1 MPLNTEER
9 RYHVLDGLR
18 GVAAIA
24 VMCGHFL
31 SAEFRLHGHPVVP
44 FTQSSL
50 AVDLFFVL
58 SGFVL
63 SHAYAGRIA
72 EGMSLGWL
80 MTKRFVRLY
89 PLFIT
94 GLLLG
99 AGTLALMIAMGLT
112 TMTPERA
119 IVSVSV
125 NLFFLPFLSHDVIR
139 DLATQGSLVAS
150 IFPANPPAWSLF
162 FEMLASLAL
171 PWLLGRGTRQL
182 AGVIALCW
190 VGYLASGL
198 YAGLPNDKA
207 GFNPS
212 LGWSMDTIAGGFFRV
227 GFGFSL
233 GVLLYRMMPM
243 IGPVIRVKA
252 PAWMV
257 TPGLLYLAGFA
268 LLINPFAARGAITTL
283 TLLIAIPTLVAAG
296 ALARPQKVRTER
308 ASIFLG
314 HLSYPLYCLHFPV
327 GRLTALAT
335 HGLGLSTWSFTLLAG
350 ILSILAALAAAA
362 FIDRPLRR
370 LIAAW
375 RKRRAATQP
384 GLEPGE

>member
-1 MPLNTEER
+1 MPLNTEEQ

-31 SAEFRLHGHPVVP
+31 SAEFRLHGHPIVP
-44 FTQSSL
+44 FTQSAL

-72 EGMSLGWL
+72 DGMSLRWL

-94 GLLLG
+94 GLLVG
-99 AGTLALMIAMGLT
+99 SVSLALLISSGLT
-112 TMTPERA
+112 TMNPERA
-119 IVSVSV
+119 MASVAV

-139 DLATQGSLVAS
+139 DLASQGPLVAS

-171 PWLLGRGTRQL
+171 PWLIGQKTRHL
-182 AGVIALCW
+182 VIVIALCW
-190 VGYLASGL
+190 VGYVAFGL
-198 YAGLPNDKA
+198 YSGLPNDKA

-212 LGWSMDTIAGGFFRV
+212 LGWSTDTVAGGFFRV

-233 GVLLYRMMPM
+233 GVLLYRRLGD
-243 IGPVIRVKA
+243 IGPKIRASASFKLL
-252 PAWMV
+252 
-257 TPGLLYLAGFA
+257 TPGLLYLAAFC
-268 LLINPFAARGAITTL
+268 LLINPFAARGAITVL
-283 TLLIAIPTLVAAG
+283 TLLVAIPALVAIA
-296 ALARPQKVRTER
+296 ALAQPQGRGMVR

-314 HLSYPLYCLHFPV
+314 YLSYPLYCLHFPV

-335 HGLGLSTWSFTLLAG
+335 RDMNLSTWSFTLLAG
-350 ILSILAALAAAA
+350 GLSILAALLAAA
-362 FIDRPLRR
+362 FIDRPLRG
-370 LIAAW
+370 LIAA
-375 RKRRAATQP
+375 RRRRRTLAEP
-384 GLEPGE
+384 GLKPGE

>member
-1 MPLNTEER
+1 MPLNTEEQ

-31 SAEFRLHGHPVVP
+31 SAEFRLLGHPIVP

-63 SHAYAGRIA
+63 CHAYAGRIA
-72 EGMSLGWL
+72 DGMSLRWL

-99 AGTLALMIAMGLT
+99 ALTLALLITAGLT
-112 TMTPERA
+112 TMNPERA
-119 IVSVSV
+119 MASVAV
-125 NLFFLPFLSHDVIR
+125 NLFFLPFLSHDVIH
-139 DLATQGSLVAS
+139 DLASQGPLVAS

-171 PWLLGRGTRQL
+171 PWLIGRKTRHL
-182 AGVIALCW
+182 AIVIALCW
-190 VGYLASGL
+190 VGYVAFGVH
-198 YAGLPNDKA
+198 AGLPNDKT

-212 LGWSMDTIAGGFFRV
+212 LGWSTDTIAGGFFRV

-233 GVLLYRMMPM
+233 GVLLYRRLPH
-243 IGPVIRVKA
+243 VSSKLRASAQIRLF
-252 PAWMV
+252 
-257 TPGLLYLAGFA
+257 TPGLLYLAAFC
-268 LLINPFAARGAITTL
+268 LLINPFAARGAITVL
-283 TLLIAIPTLVAAG
+283 TLLAAIPALVAIAAVAQPEG
-296 ALARPQKVRTER
+296 RGMQRV
-308 ASIFLG
+308 SVFLG
-314 HLSYPLYCLHFPV
+314 ALSYPLYCLHFPV

-335 HGLGLSTWSFTLLAG
+335 RDVNLSTWSFTLLAG
-350 ILSILAALAAAA
+350 SLSILAALLAAA
-362 FIDRPLRR
+362 FIDRPLRG
-370 LIAAW
+370 LIAA
-375 RKRRAATQP
+375 RRSRRTPAEP
-384 GLEPGE
+384 GLKPGE

>member
-1 MPLNTEER
+1 MPLNTEEQ

-31 SAEFRLHGHPVVP
+31 SAEFRLLGHPIVP

-63 SHAYAGRIA
+63 CHAYAGRIA
-72 EGMSLGWL
+72 DGMSLRWL

-99 AGTLALMIAMGLT
+99 ALTLALLITAGLT
-112 TMTPERA
+112 TMNPERA
-119 IVSVSV
+119 MASVAV

-139 DLATQGSLVAS
+139 DLAAHGSLVAS

-171 PWLLGRGTRQL
+171 PWLIGRSTRQL
-182 AGVIALCW
+182 AVVIALCW
-190 VGYLASGL
+190 VGYFVFGL
-198 YAGLPNDKA
+198 YTGLPNDKA

-212 LGWSMDTIAGGFFRV
+212 LGWSTDTVAGGFFRV
-227 GFGFSL
+227 GFGFAL
-233 GVLLYRMMPM
+233 GVLLYRRLRE
-243 IGPVIRVKA
+243 IGPKIRA
-252 PAWMV
+252 SASFRLF
-257 TPGLLYLAGFA
+257 TPGLLYLAAFC
-268 LLINPFAARGAITTL
+268 LLINPFAARGLITVP
-283 TLLIAIPTLVAAG
+283 TLLVAIPAIVAIG
-296 ALARPQKVRTER
+296 AMSQSASARMER

-314 HLSYPLYCLHFPV
+314 YLSYPLYCLHFPV

-335 HGLGLSTWSFTLLAG
+335 RDLNLSTWSFALLAG
-350 ILSILAALAAAA
+350 SLSILAALLAAA

-370 LIAAW
+370 MIAA
-375 RKRRAATQP
+375 RRHRRASQP
-384 GLEPGE
+384 AGLELGE

>member
-1 MPLNTEER
+1 MPLNTEEQ

-31 SAEFRLHGHPVVP
+31 SAEFRLHGHPIVP

-72 EGMSLGWL
+72 DGMSLRWL
-80 MTKRFVRLY
+80 MTKRFIRLY
-89 PLFIT
+89 PLFLT

-99 AGTLALMIAMGLT
+99 AATLALLIASGLT
-112 TMTPERA
+112 TMNPERA
-119 IVSVSV
+119 MASVAV
-125 NLFFLPFLSHDVIR
+125 NLVFLPFLSHDVIH
-139 DLATQGSLVAS
+139 DLATQGALVAS

-171 PWLLGRGTRQL
+171 PWLLGRKTRQL
-182 AGVIALCW
+182 GLVIALCW
-190 VGYLASGL
+190 VGYLAFGL

-212 LGWSMDTIAGGFFRV
+212 LGWNADNFAGGFFRV
-227 GFGFSL
+227 GFGFAL
-233 GVLLYRMMPM
+233 GVLLYRAMPM
-243 IGPVIRVKA
+243 IGPLIQART
-252 PAWMV
+252 PGWLL

-268 LLINPFAARGAITTL
+268 LLINPFAARGAITSL
-283 TLLIAIPTLVAAG
+283 TLLVAIPALVAAA
-296 ALARPQKVRTER
+296 ALTKPGTGGTLR

-314 HLSYPLYCLHFPV
+314 TLSYPLYCLHFPV

-335 HGLGLSTWSFTLLAG
+335 HGLNLSTWSFALLAG
-350 ILSILAALAAAA
+350 SLSILAALAAAA
-362 FIDRPLRR
+362 VVDRPLRR
-370 LIAAW
+370 LIAA
-375 RKRRAATQP
+375 RRNRRALTVPAP
-384 GLEPGE
+384 EPGE